1 MKITHMKIPTIIFT
15 LLLTSFF
22 ASAQIERKPTVV
34 KADSATAVSPN
45 QPMDKQNRRDRLKDL
60 DLTREQQGK
69 LKEIRQSSQ
78 AAKQAIENNTQLTDA
93 EKKKQLRALQ
103 KDQAQKIQ
111 SILTE
116 EQKVKFREGRK
127 GNS

>member
-1 MKITHMKIPTIIFT
+1 MKIPTIIFT